1 MTKVFPLHILVTDLN
16 HHVRNL
22 LQRELTKAGY
32 IVYSAGNKKEVY
44 EVLYSAKSLDLIIL
58 DPELFE
64 IFGESFLM
72 ELKEKIAQTPI
83 ILHSFRDLL
92 PDVDNQGN
100 IKIVEKNERSIF
112 SLKKIIEELY
122 SKRA

>member
-22 LQRELTKAGY
+22 LQRELTKAGC
-32 IVYSAGNKKEVY
+32 IVYTAGNRKEMY
-44 EVLYSAKSLDLIIL
+44 EVLSGSKPIDLIIL

-64 IFGESFLM
+64 IFGESFFM
-72 ELKEKIAQTPI
+72 EFKERMADTTI
-83 ILHSFRDLL
+83 ILHSFSDFL
-92 PDVDNQGN
+92 PDIDNQTN
-100 IKIVEKNERSIF
+100 IKIVEKSERSIF

-122 SKRA
+122 EK